1 MAGELVNRTKS
12 GDAIDNKLL
21 DELNKLKKITKVPR
35 SKLLDEAIE
44 LLLEKYKH
52 ILEEYD
58 KNNAK

>member
-21 DELNKLKKITKVPR
+21 NELNKLKKITKVPR

-58 KNNAK
+58 KNNVK

>member
-58 KNNAK
+58 KNNTK

>member
-58 KNNAK
+58 KNNIK

>member
-44 LLLEKYKH
+44 ILLEKYKH